1 MTKGKKTLRVTINV
15 DGGAKGNPGPA
26 AAGVVVSCADDGT
39 VLHQAGIFL
48 GRATNNVAEYSALLA
63 GLQAALGLGA
73 GQVEVLSDS
82 ELIVRQMNG
91 EYRVR
96 NDGLVPLHGKAKSLA
111 EKFGRFKI
119 THVSRDRN
127 KQADRL
133 VNLALKAG
141 RNVED
146 AGD

>member
-1 MTKGKKTLRVTINV
+1 MTKGKTLRVTINV

>member
-1 MTKGKKTLRVTINV
+1 MTKGNTLRVTINV

-39 VLHQAGIFL
+39 VLYQAGIFL

-73 GQVEVLSDS
+73 GRVEVLSDS
-82 ELIVRQMNG
+82 ELMVRQMNG

-96 NDGLVPLHGKAKSLA
+96 NDGLVPLHRKAKSLA